1 MISKYMMNQSNHA
14 GVIVAVGAALDCVAS
29 EVPYLRWFLC
39 GDLISDGAAEIVMVG
54 EC

>member
-1 MISKYMMNQSNHA
+1 MNQGNRTGANIALVVDLKS
-14 GVIVAVGAALDCVAS
+14 VALVVL
-29 EVPYLRWFLC
+29 YLRRFLC